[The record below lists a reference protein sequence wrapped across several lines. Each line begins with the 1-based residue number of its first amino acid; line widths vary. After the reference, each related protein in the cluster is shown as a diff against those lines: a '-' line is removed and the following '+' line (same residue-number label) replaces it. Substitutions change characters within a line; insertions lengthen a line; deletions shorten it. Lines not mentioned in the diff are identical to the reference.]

1 MIYKY
6 CRRCGRR
13 LKGEENRARGYG
25 ETCFLKARAE
35 TEDRLTMLVQ
45 PSVFPM
51 ECEGTES
58 KAEKQSKTT
67 KTTLDPSPLE
77 KTLSPSSERRLLFTP
92 HTVTPPPV

>member
-35 TEDRLTMLVQ
+35 AEGRLTMLVQ

-58 KAEKQSKTT
+58 KAEKQS